1 MAKVTMNQTKHHKRI
16 LLCAG
21 SGAAVL
27 AGVVGIAFSHA
38 SAATQSS
45 PVSITLHSMVRP
57 LCSISVTTTPQATS
71 IDLSTPQANL
81 AIATVTE
88 SCNGNGYTVT
98 VASQNGQ
105 VRGQPAMIGT
115 ILDGAI
121 SYAVLYDGAQVSF
134 NGGSAVAVDTSAH
147 TPLTRRTVGIAF
159 SGNPNLPSDSYQDT
173 LTFSIL
179 GK

>member
-1 MAKVTMNQTKHHKRI
+1 MNQPTHRKRI

-21 SGAAVL
+21 SGAAAL
-27 AGVVGIAFSHA
+27 AGMVGVVFYA
-38 SAATQSS
+38 SAATQNSA
-45 PVSITLHSMVRP
+45 VNITLHSTVRP
-57 LCSISVTTTPQATS
+57 LCSIAVTTTPQATA
-71 IDLSTPQANL
+71 IDLSTSQANL

-98 VASQNGQ
+98 VVSQNGQ
-105 VRGQPAMIGT
+105 VHGQPAMVGS
-115 ILDGAI
+115 ILSGAMN
-121 SYAVLYDGAQVSF
+121 YAVLYDGAQVSF
-134 NGGSAVAVDTSAH
+134 NGGSAVAIDTNAS
-147 TPLTRRTVGIAF
+147 TPITRRTVGIGF